1 MLVLSRKITTVISNA
16 IMLTEYMNKELWYI
30 LFSQVP
36 LNANYTAKLP
46 YFD

>member
-1 MLVLSRKITTVISNA
+1 MLVLSRQVTTVMSNA

-30 LFSQVP
+30 LFFQVP
-36 LNANYTAKLP
+36 LNANYTVELQ

>member
-1 MLVLSRKITTVISNA
+1 MLVLSRKATTVMSDA

-36 LNANYTAKLP
+36 LNANQTSKLQ